1 MVIIFLFKKTNSY
14 FSRTISKY
22 ADYIKTDV
30 NHELNLLE
38 KQNIIKIAFRKIE
51 ILDIENLN
59 LIAKCT
65 S

>member
-22 ADYIKTDV
+22 ADYSRQTI

-38 KQNIIKIAFRKIE
+38 KQKIIKIAFRKIE
-51 ILDIENLN
+51 ILDIEKL
-59 LIAKCT
+59 K
-65 S
+65 